1 MVKRHDLLRG
11 RPFQGQMALLQACV
25 DIIVHCTALL
35 IDLQTSRQLHDQFY
49 QRPRRYDQFYD
60 DDGNPCEPWGDEEI
74 EPDLKRAKT

>member
-49 QRPRRYDQFYD
+49 D

-74 EPDLKRAKT
+74 EPDLERAKT

>member
-49 QRPRRYDQFYD
+49 D
-60 DDGNPCEPWGDEEI
+60 DDGSPCEPWGDEEI